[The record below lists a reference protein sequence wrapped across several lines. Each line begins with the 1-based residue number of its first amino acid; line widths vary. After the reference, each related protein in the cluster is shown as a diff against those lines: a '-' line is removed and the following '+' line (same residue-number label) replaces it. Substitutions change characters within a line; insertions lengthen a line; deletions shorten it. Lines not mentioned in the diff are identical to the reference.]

1 MGDLNVYET
10 GHVSEIIKE
19 INSRILFSCFVLGD
33 NGWKNSPIWAH
44 YGESGYGIC
53 IGLNEKKIN
62 DSLDLDADIKHIENK
77 KVDKVDYD
85 EELQKTFTP
94 PDLLNYESNDTKDS
108 IQCKIWNNI
117 EKYYFKKDKM
127 WNYENEYRILT
138 IGKYSDPLFI
148 DIKDAIE
155 EIIFGD
161 QVSNLAIPEDKI
173 FKKYP
178 SVKLYKLVYEY
189 AYNRINRVPI
199 MPKAAG
205 N

>member
-1 MGDLNVYET
+1 MSIFASIDNNNHEQVVYCQD
-10 GHVSEIIKE
+10 VSAGLRAIIA
-19 INSRILFSCFVLGD
+19 IHNTVLGP
-33 NGWKNSPIWAH
+33 S
-44 YGESGYGIC
+44 
-53 IGLNEKKIN
+53 IGG
-62 DSLDLDADIKHIENK
+62 
-77 KVDKVDYD
+77 VR
-85 EELQKTFTP
+85 
-94 PDLLNYESNDTKDS
+94 
-108 IQCKIWNNI
+108 
-117 EKYYFKKDKM
+117 M

-205 N
+205 NWKKFSHMWPIRPKMTYGQGKIIL